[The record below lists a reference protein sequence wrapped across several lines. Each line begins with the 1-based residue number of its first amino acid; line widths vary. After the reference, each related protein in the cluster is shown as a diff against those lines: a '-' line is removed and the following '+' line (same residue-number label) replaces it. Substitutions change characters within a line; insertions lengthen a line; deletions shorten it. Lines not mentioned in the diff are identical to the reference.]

1 MHLINCDE
9 CQRHVKADAR
19 ARGEPCP
26 FCGAAASADTR
37 SHASSFAPE
46 ARARDRSVLLFGA
59 AAVASALAVS
69 ACGKESDGHGGG
81 MVMPYG
87 APIPTTPDAS
97 MPEPRASA
105 TNPEVPKDAGA
116 SPMPLA
122 PAYGGPPPPPSGK
135 K

>member
-1 MHLINCDE
+1 M
-9 CQRHVKADAR
+9 
-19 ARGEPCP
+19 
-26 FCGAAASADTR
+26 
-37 SHASSFAPE
+37 
-46 ARARDRSVLLFGA
+46 
-59 AAVASALAVS
+59 ASALAVS

-87 APIPTTPDAS
+87 APITVTPDASPS

-105 TNPEVPKDAGA
+105 TNPEAPRDAGA

-122 PAYGGPPPPPSGK
+122 PAYGGPPPQSSGK